1 MIGAFR
7 YISYSVIE
15 HLLCSNQQV
24 KGSGG
29 THVQYSDDGR
39 GNGSILALLIKNFYF
54 YLKTDTFNLML
65 KVGKLGKRLSLSH
78 RTVIH
83 MIL

>member
-39 GNGSILALLIKNFYF
+39 GNGSILALLIK
-54 YLKTDTFNLML
+54 KTFTF
-65 KVGKLGKRLSLSH
+65 
-78 RTVIH
+78 I
-83 MIL
+83 